1 MRRNKQFNSVLA
13 GLFLS
18 LIGLN
23 VAHAQCTLPYT
34 LTNGQPP
41 DATKVMANFNA
52 LISCLNPGG
61 SANAVQYNA
70 GSGSLGG
77 VGPLTNGQVLIGSTG
92 NPPQAQTLTAGSG
105 MTISSGAGNIT
116 VGAAGGM
123 PSTGLYR
130 QVTSATPSS
139 ASTGLSNWLNQGTS
153 VLSEGAA
160 GLSISAPPSGS
171 NSNIVGR
178 FMPAPTPPYKIKA
191 LIAATRNSYNYSGVG
206 IGWYDGSAK
215 LHLLSYSIANGG
227 TPFLEVTAWSGVTVY
242 QFSNFTSSFNG
253 YAQPRW
259 LQLQDDGT
267 NVSFAF
273 SQDGANF
280 LTLFSVAKSSGYLGA
295 SGYSQVLFFVN
306 PRGLSNTIGTV
317 MSWQQG

>member
-1 MRRNKQFNSVLA
+1 MRSNNQFAGALIAAFLISA
-13 GLFLS
+13 GL
-18 LIGLN
+18 N
-23 VAHAQCTLPYT
+23 AAQAQCTLPYT

-41 DATKVMANFNA
+41 DATKLMANFNA
-52 LISCLNPGG
+52 LAGCLNPGG
-61 SANAVQYNA
+61 MANSVQYNA
-70 GSGSLGG
+70 GSGNLGG

-105 MTISSGAGNIT
+105 ITVTSGAGNIT

-160 GLSISAPPSGS
+160 GISISVPSSGS
-171 NSNIVGR
+171 NANIVGR
-178 FMPAPTPPYKIKA
+178 FMPAPTPPYAIKA
-191 LIAATRNSYNYSGVG
+191 LMAATRNSNNYSGVG
-206 IGWYDGSAK
+206 IGWYDGVGK
-215 LHLLSYSIANGG
+215 LHLLSYTIANGG
-227 TPFLEVTAWSGVTVY
+227 VPFLEVTKWSGVTVLAG
-242 QFSNFTSSFNG
+242 SDFTSQLLAFS
-253 YAQPRW
+253 QPIW
-259 LQLQDDGT
+259 LQVQDDGT
-267 NVSFAF
+267 NVSFAY

-280 LTLFSVAKSSGYLGA
+280 LTLYSVAKSSGYLGA

-306 PRGLSNTIGTV
+306 PRGSSNTIATV